1 MPGNQA
7 DGYIYID
14 LQLRQDEFEKRLA
27 QVEGKT
33 SSFASKIKKTLL
45 AIGIGAM
52 AKKAAGYIY
61 DVGAS
66 FEAAMSRVQAIS
78 GATGKELEMLTEK
91 AKELGAST
99 KYSAPEVAEAMTEM
113 AKAGWSAQQI
123 IDGMSG
129 VLDAAAASGEG
140 LATTSTIVADAITGF
155 GLAAKDSTHVADLL
169 TQAANAGTIDIS
181 DLGET
186 FKYIA
191 PVARAMGLSIE
202 DVTTAISAM
211 SMAGIKGSQ
220 AGTSLR
226 TVLTRMV
233 KPTDAVAEAMDE
245 LGIVLTNQDGS
256 FKSLDQIVAEMRG
269 SFSKLTDEQ
278 KTYYAAIL
286 AGQEGMLGLLAML
299 NLSQEEYDAIAKS
312 MDNCNGVAQQTASIM
327 QDNLAS
333 AVEQL
338 GGGLETIAISIY
350 EKVAPS
356 LTEFVNYITNNVL
369 PVIDDF
375 INNIDEWWPV
385 VNNAIAVI
393 TGLAAAFG
401 TLKTAMAIKDGL
413 KNVKST
419 FDIFNS
425 LKSVGFGNITSFLG
439 VLEKGSGGLAK
450 LASSAISAG
459 GGIKGLGS
467 ALMAAA
473 GGPVTLIV
481 AGIAAVV
488 AAFVYLWNTSEEF
501 RNFWINL
508 WNKVKE
514 VASDV
519 IDSIVQFF
527 TKTIPKAYENLRAK
541 LQSIGKSISDF
552 FKNIWNGIISFFT
565 ETVPSAF
572 SNVCNQISQL
582 FVNLWNDIVSFFTET
597 IPGWIENVIAWFNKL
612 PYELGYMV
620 GQMLGHLI
628 QWGIDLKNFVT
639 VDIPAFINSIVE
651 WFSQLPG
658 KIQEK
663 LLIAWNNIV
672 QWGTN
677 TYQSAS
683 EWISKTISSIVEWF
697 SSLPGKIWTWLVNAY
712 NKVVTWG
719 TNTVNAGKQK
729 ASAFINSVI
738 NYISQLPSKIW
749 SWFSKTISNVVKFGS
764 DMVSKGKSAASNL
777 VNSIVNTVKSLP
789 GKMFSI
795 GSDMVKGIWNGIAS
809 VRDWILG
816 KIGGFCDG
824 VVDGIKDFFG
834 IHSPSRVMADMV
846 GKFLPPGIAVGFEM
860 AMPKANKDILKST
873 QGLVDGFQTEVNMSV
888 NKNHSTGDYD
898 PKPSGNGGGFFDY
911 DRFGNAVAIALS
923 SMGLTVKVNNREL
936 GRIIQEV

>member
-78 GATGKELEMLTEK
+78 GATGKDLEKLTQL
-91 AKELGAST
+91 AKDLGAST
-99 KYSAPEVAEAMTEM
+99 KYSAPEVAEAMEEM
-113 AKAGWSAQQI
+113 AKAGWSTQQI
-123 IDGMSG
+123 LDGMSG

-169 TQAANAGTIDIS
+169 TQAANAGTIDIT

-191 PVARAMGLSIE
+191 PVASAMGLSIE
-202 DVTTAISAM
+202 DVTTAVSAM

-286 AGQEGMLGLLAML
+286 AGQEGMSGLLAML

-327 QDNLAS
+327 QDNLS
-333 AVEQL
+333 SSMEQL

-356 LTEFVNYITNNVL
+356 LKEFVDYITNNVL
-369 PVIDDF
+369 PAINDF
-375 INNIDEWWPV
+375 INNVDEWWPV

-401 TLKTAMAIKDGL
+401 TLKTAMMIQKAT
-413 KNVKST
+413 KSVSSL
-419 FDIFNS
+419 FNLINAGNGIFNS
-425 LKSVGFGNITSFLG
+425 FLIKVGANATGAFS
-439 VLEKGSGGLAK
+439 K
-450 LASSAISAG
+450 LASSALSAG

-527 TKTIPKAYENLRAK
+527 TKTIPKAYEDLRAK
-541 LQSIGKSISDF
+541 LHSIGKSISDF

-582 FVNLWNDIVSFFTET
+582 FVNLWNSIVSFFTET

-677 TYQSAS
+677 TYQSAYT
-683 EWISKTISSIVEWF
+683 WISKTISSIVEWF
-697 SSLPGKIWTWLVNAY
+697 SSLPGKIWTWLVNSY

-719 TNTVNAGKQK
+719 TNTVNTGKQK

-738 NYISQLPSKIW
+738 SYLSQLPSKVW
-749 SWFSKTISNVVKFGS
+749 AWLSKTINNVVKFGS
-764 DMVSKGKSAASNL
+764 DMVSKGRSAASNL

-789 GKMFSI
+789 DKMFSI

-860 AMPKANKDILKST
+860 AMPKANKDMLKST